1 MKQYTSTS
9 DIINIGKMAPTPLNM
24 TAYAGLP
31 QAFISGFLQG
41 RRADLNQQKAQ
52 PVLQDSFQKKLD
64 QNIKKTYEISDGNE
78 KTDTSAYQPLF
89 QRKQPLNSASREL
102 LDNLSVNL
110 SEASRYFSPIT
121 DNGNASFT
129 STPFLTGNQN
139 SDFLQ
144 NGLPDFED
152 KASSEADF
160 LQTILSPG
168 MNMTDDQRRA
178 KLLQDSGFLSL

>member
-64 QNIKKTYEISDGNE
+64 QNIKKTYE